1 LLVARGHVQEGR
13 ERAER
18 PLRARAQE
26 RARAVLAGQT
36 QLERLDPRG
45 EGRTVPLGRLELA
58 LELGDALACGLEP
71 LTRLLVGLVEV
82 LLALLDA
89 RDLGLEG
96 REVLRGAVSALLGLG
111 EGRSQ
116 PAHLGLGRLE
126 ARTLRGDLTCEP
138 GKSLATVR
146 DGPQRVREQPL
157 GLGRLA
163 LRGRPVLDR
172 RLERRARLPGLVLEL

>member
-1 LLVARGHVQEGR
+1 GPARVVLAQRADRVDRGLDRLDRDRVRDGPERRSEGLLVARGHVQEGR

-18 PLRARAQE
+18 PLRARALE

-36 QLERLDPRG
+36 QLVRLDPRG

-58 LELGDALACGLEP
+58 LELGDALACGLAA
-71 LTRLLVGLVEV
+71 LTRLLVVLVEV
-82 LLALLDA
+82 LLPLLVA

-138 GKSLATVR
+138 GKSLA
-146 DGPQRVREQPL
+146 
-157 GLGRLA
+157 
-163 LRGRPVLDR
+163 
-172 RLERRARLPGLVLEL
+172 